1 MIISPLHRIYEYGP
15 SLRHSSQERALI
27 ATVVVSFIFLVVSF
41 LLGNQKAKLDDS
53 GTKSQI
59 FSTISFT
66 TSIVILLCAIAVVF
80 LSAHID

>member
-1 MIISPLHRIYEYGP
+1 M
-15 SLRHSSQERALI
+15 I
-27 ATVVVSFIFLVVSF
+27 ATAVVSFIFLVVSF

-53 GTKSQI
+53 GTNLQI